1 LGGASFDSLLGRA
14 CAISIGAVCACE
26 GMLANCAAVRA
37 VVASSTRRRFVMM
50 RLSPRK
56 NPEQQT
62 RCLLT
67 ERIGTAI
74 NR

>member
-1 LGGASFDSLLGRA
+1 MRGDRCELRGRERGGGKQHEAK
-14 CAISIGAVCACE
+14 VCHDH
-26 GMLANCAAVRA
+26 V
-37 VVASSTRRRFVMM
+37 
-50 RLSPRK
+50 SPRK

-74 NR
+74 NK

>member
-1 LGGASFDSLLGRA
+1 MRGNSCELRGRERGGGKQHEAK
-14 CAISIGAVCACE
+14 VCHDDE
-26 GMLANCAAVRA
+26 N
-37 VVASSTRRRFVMM
+37 
-50 RLSPRK
+50 PRE

-62 RCLLT
+62 RCLLA

>member
-1 LGGASFDSLLGRA
+1 MRGDARELRGREGGGGKQHEAK
-14 CAISIGAVCACE
+14 VCHDD
-26 GMLANCAAVRA
+26 GG
-37 VVASSTRRRFVMM
+37 S
-50 RLSPRK
+50 RK